1 MSLRVAYLTSA
12 TWRGGAV
19 PRGTLPEPDANDFVL
34 FEPAARAAG
43 ITFEIRRW
51 DDPDLA
57 EAGFDGALIR
67 STWDYFHRV
76 DEFRARIAALEAAGL
91 RVFNPASVIAWN
103 ARKTY
108 LQELAAQGVPTIPT
122 LWAERVEA
130 QDVTRAFEAFD
141 AAELVVKPQIGA
153 GSQATIRLR
162 RNSWTLGDL
171 ADAPQGPA
179 MLQPFLPSIQSAGE
193 TSVFMFGGAVA
204 HTVRKIP
211 ADGKWFANVDGARF
225 AAAEASAEQME
236 AAHIAIAAS
245 PKGMLYARVDLV
257 QGDDGRPRVIE
268 VEAIEPYLFLAYAP
282 PAADVLARA
291 LAGVLEG

>member
-1 MSLRVAYLTSA
+1 
-12 TWRGGAV
+12 
-19 PRGTLPEPDANDFVL
+19 
-34 FEPAARAAG
+34 
-43 ITFEIRRW
+43 
-51 DDPDLA
+51 
-57 EAGFDGALIR
+57 
-67 STWDYFHRV
+67 
-76 DEFRARIAALEAAGL
+76 
-91 RVFNPASVIAWN
+91 
-103 ARKTY
+103 
-108 LQELAAQGVPTIPT
+108 
-122 LWAERVEA
+122 
-130 QDVTRAFEAFD
+130 
-141 AAELVVKPQIGA
+141 
-153 GSQATIRLR
+153 
-162 RNSWTLGDL
+162 
-171 ADAPQGPA
+171 
-179 MLQPFLPSIQSAGE
+179 
-193 TSVFMFGGAVA
+193 VA